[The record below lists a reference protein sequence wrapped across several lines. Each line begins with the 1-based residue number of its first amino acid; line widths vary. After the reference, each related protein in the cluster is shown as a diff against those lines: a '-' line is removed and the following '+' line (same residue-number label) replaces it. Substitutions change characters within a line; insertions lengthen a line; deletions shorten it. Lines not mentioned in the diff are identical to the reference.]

1 MATAGALLCTGRG
14 AAVTVEDRITA
25 ARGGRAQVRA
35 SDSDRER
42 VLDMLKAAFVQ
53 GRLTKDEL
61 DVRVGQ
67 TLVSRTWGDLSAL
80 TTDIPAWAIPR
91 PVRQPARKLSS
102 PPTHAV
108 VKALACAVIAL
119 AAIASAGM
127 PGLWTMPA
135 PASLTAQA
143 CQTFFGRGAPG
154 VGSSSALAVAA
165 IAARDGSDPNLA
177 ADLPNLLVAVQ
188 RSEFAMSTPQSLATR
203 ELARQQVQNDS
214 LRVQADCLTDRNRP
228 PVK

>member
-1 MATAGALLCTGRG
+1 M
-14 AAVTVEDRITA
+14 TVEDRITA
-25 ARGGRAQVRA
+25 ARGRTPVRA

-61 DVRVGQ
+61 EVRVGQ

-80 TTDIPAWAIPR
+80 TADIPAWAIPR
-91 PVRQPARKLSS
+91 PARQPARKPSS

-143 CQTFFGRGAPG
+143 CQTFSSWGGPG
-154 VGSSSALAVAA
+154 SGSALVVAA
-165 IAARDGSDPNLA
+165 IAARNGSDPNLA

-188 RSEFAMSTPQSLATR
+188 RSEFAMSTPQSSATR
-203 ELARQQVQNDS
+203 ELANQQVRTDI
-214 LRVQADCLTDRNRP
+214 LRVQADCRADGNRL

>member
-1 MATAGALLCTGRG
+1 
-14 AAVTVEDRITA
+14 
-25 ARGGRAQVRA
+25 
-35 SDSDRER
+35 

-80 TTDIPAWAIPR
+80 TADIPAWAIPR
-91 PVRQPARKLSS
+91 PVRQPARRPSS
-102 PPTHAV
+102 PPAHAV
-108 VKALACAVIAL
+108 VRALACAVIAL

-143 CQTFFGRGAPG
+143 CQAFFFSSGVPG
-154 VGSSSALAVAA
+154 GGSGSALDVAAVAA
-165 IAARDGSDPNLA
+165 RNGADPNLA
-177 ADLPNLLVAVQ
+177 ADLPNLLVALQ
-188 RSEFAMSTPQSLATR
+188 RSEIARSTPQTLATR
-203 ELARQQVQNDS
+203 ELARQQVRTDIM
-214 LRVQADCLTDRNRP
+214 RVQADCLADGYRP
-228 PVK
+228 PAVP